1 MAADGA
7 AGGPPPAAAA
17 AAAAASAPLPPLL
30 SGWLPI
36 PVLTDSYK
44 ASHFLQYP
52 PAERMAA
59 YGEFRRGY
67 AGDTADT
74 RLVFWGMRY
83 ILETHVAR
91 RWTREDVARAD
102 AFFGG
107 HLAPAHGPF
116 PYPRDLFLRFIEE
129 NGGYMPVTLAALP
142 DGSAV
147 HARVPVFQITAD
159 APYAA
164 LVTYLETLL
173 VQAWYPSTVATLSRR
188 ARDAIGAAFEASVE
202 GGGASPL
209 LASRLHDFGFRGAS
223 CLEASVLGGVAHLLS
238 FDGSDTMS
246 ACYYAQYALNG
257 GRPVGMSIPATEH
270 SVMTA
275 WPTERAAIAN
285 MIAQFGCGVFATV
298 MDSYDY
304 KRALREV
311 VPAVAAEHVAAGGFW
326 VLRPDSGD
334 PVDAVLAGLRAA
346 EAAFGAET
354 NAKGFRAPRGV
365 GVIFGDG
372 IGPAAIGRVLEA
384 VLAAGFAADAV
395 AFGMGGGL
403 LQKVDRDTMRWVLIV
418 LMFGNILRILESPN
432 LATDHPISPTTSLA
446 PPQLRGQ
453 AEPHHSPRRRVR
465 AARRRGHDEG
475 ARRRRAQG
483 LAAGPAR
490 GQARRRRADG
500 FPRGGRRARG
510 QPAEGHLRPRAG
522 GGPGMGELRRDARA
536 ARGRVGGATA
546 GGRRGR
552 ASAARAAGR
561 GRRAPA
567 RARRRVGRV
576 NL

>member
-7 AGGPPPAAAA
+7 TGGPPPAAV
-17 AAAAASAPLPPLL
+17 AAASAPLPPLL
-30 SGWLPI
+30 SSWLPI

-67 AGDTADT
+67 AGDAADT

-102 AFFGG
+102 VFFGG
-107 HLAPAHGPF
+107 HLAPAHGNF

-173 VQAWYPSTVATLSRR
+173 VQVWYPSTVATLSRR

-202 GGGASPL
+202 GGAASPL

-285 MIAQFGCGVFATV
+285 MIAQFGGGVFATV

-304 KRALREV
+304 ERALREV

-354 NAKGFRAPRGV
+354 NAKGFRAPRGS

-372 IGPAAIGRVLEA
+372 IGPSAIGRVLEA
-384 VLAAGFAADAV
+384 VLAAGFAANAV

-403 LQKVDRDTMRWVLIV
+403 LQKVDRDTMRWVWV
-418 LMFGNILRILESPN
+418 LVVGNALELVNDPAHFGIFK
-432 LATDHPISPTTSLA
+432 SPTDRSNLPRCPPRSFAVKLNHIVRPGAAGA
-446 PPQLRGQ
+446 PPVAEDTMKAPVGDALKGSLPGLLAVKRVAGVPTAFPAADVAPEDNLLKVVYDRGPVAGLEWESFDAARARLAAEWAALPPAADAVAPALRARQ
-453 AEPHHSPRRRVR
+453 AEV
-465 AARRRGHDEG
+465 AAR
-475 ARRRRAQG
+475 
-483 LAAGPAR
+483 L
-490 GQARRRRADG
+490 
-500 FPRGGRRARG
+500 RARG
-510 QPAEGHLRPRAG
+510 AE
-522 GGPGMGELRRDARA
+522 
-536 ARGRVGGATA
+536 
-546 GGRRGR
+546 
-552 ASAARAAGR
+552 
-561 GRRAPA
+561 
-567 RARRRVGRV
+567 
-576 NL
+576 